1 MRRFEVGQIITGV
14 VLVAGIAVLYLFVLS
29 RGRWM

>member
-1 MRRFEVGQIITGV
+1 MRRLAAGRILRGA

-29 RGRWM
+29 RGRWL

>member
-1 MRRFEVGQIITGV
+1 MTRTWVRLLRSTGIV
-14 VLVAGIAVLYLFVLS
+14 VGIALLYLFVLS